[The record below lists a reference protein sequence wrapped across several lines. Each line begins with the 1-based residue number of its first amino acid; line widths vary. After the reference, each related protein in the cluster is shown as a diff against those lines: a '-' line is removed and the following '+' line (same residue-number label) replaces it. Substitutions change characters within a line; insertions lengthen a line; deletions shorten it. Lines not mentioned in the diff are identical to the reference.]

1 MKKILLPLFAAPMLL
16 LVSCDAKVNVD
27 KTPDRTTEK
36 TTVVTPATTTEKK
49 TETNKVTTPAG
60 DTVDKTTTTTERK

>member
-1 MKKILLPLFAAPMLL
+1 MKKILLPLFAAPMIM

-27 KTPDRTTEK
+27 KPADK
-36 TTVVTPATTTEKK
+36 TTVVVPGGTTEKK

-60 DTVDKTTTTTERK
+60 TTTEKTTTETPK